1 MFDNQLQ
8 YKEAEGS
15 SFRDGSYADTPSTP
29 KVVNYLFI
37 PYGFVSKSWDFDS

>member
-15 SFRDGSYADTPSTP
+15 SFRDCSYADTPSTP
-29 KVVNYLFI
+29 KVVNYFLLI
-37 PYGFVSKSWDFDS
+37 PYGFVSKS